1 MMPPFSMEYDFEE
14 FELCPGI
21 FAAGTATFVEDGD
34 GEFYVSQIVI
44 GGKRFT
50 RNGYGSERFFSTTNK
65 NIFLL
70 ISEHFENDSNAQVAF
85 GESLEKGSDG
95 NPDRAFDIRRDE
107 QMVVL

>member
-1 MMPPFSMEYDFEE
+1 MTAFSMEYDFDE

-50 RNGYGSERFFSTTNK
+50 RNGYGSERFFTTTNK

-70 ISEHFENDSNAQVAF
+70 IADHFENDARAQLAF
-85 GESLEKGSDG
+85 AEALADGSGG
-95 NPDRAFDIRRDE
+95 NPDRAFDVRRDE
-107 QMVVL
+107 QMAEAH